1 MLPFAFSQNCGYN
14 ETVSFFIGS
23 IRQIWVQMSNKYY
36 LFTNQ
41 LTEEEHRVIVSIV
54 KHIENGARRVG
65 IQQIADENFV
75 STSFIMKLCKRLGF
89 GGYSELFYSLS
100 QHVSEGTSE
109 VSQMALPGL
118 VDNYDKAA
126 VTQFCGLLRAH
137 REQKIFAVGAGFA
150 DFVADYI
157 VQRLG
162 VCGFMVFNR
171 VHFYDYML
179 FRRSADGRM
188 VTNIEP
194 SFIIAISQSG
204 ETSVVLNDVQ
214 QAKERGFQVV
224 SFTRREDSTLA
235 EMSDIVFIVN
245 ASKQA
250 LIGEVPNSFFG
261 KVILAFEELLG
272 SYFETCS

>member
-1 MLPFAFSQNCGYN
+1 
-14 ETVSFFIGS
+14 
-23 IRQIWVQMSNKYY
+23 
-36 LFTNQ
+36 
-41 LTEEEHRVIVSIV
+41 
-54 KHIENGARRVG
+54 
-65 IQQIADENFV
+65 
-75 STSFIMKLCKRLGF
+75 
-89 GGYSELFYSLS
+89 
-100 QHVSEGTSE
+100 
-109 VSQMALPGL
+109 
-118 VDNYDKAA
+118 
-126 VTQFCGLLRAH
+126 
-137 REQKIFAVGAGFA
+137 
-150 DFVADYI
+150 
-157 VQRLG
+157 
-162 VCGFMVFNR
+162 MVFNR

-204 ETSVVLNDVQ
+204 ETSMVLDDVQ

-235 EMSDIVFIVN
+235 EMSDIVFIIN

-261 KVILAFEELLG
+261 KVILVFEELLG

>member
-1 MLPFAFSQNCGYN
+1 M
-14 ETVSFFIGS
+14 
-23 IRQIWVQMSNKYY
+23 
-36 LFTNQ
+36 
-41 LTEEEHRVIVSIV
+41 
-54 KHIENGARRVG
+54 
-65 IQQIADENFV
+65 
-75 STSFIMKLCKRLGF
+75 
-89 GGYSELFYSLS
+89 
-100 QHVSEGTSE
+100 
-109 VSQMALPGL
+109 
-118 VDNYDKAA
+118 
-126 VTQFCGLLRAH
+126 
-137 REQKIFAVGAGFA
+137 GAGFA

>member
-1 MLPFAFSQNCGYN
+1 
-14 ETVSFFIGS
+14 
-23 IRQIWVQMSNKYY
+23 MSNKYY

-100 QHVSEGTSE
+100 QRVSEGAPRRCRRRCRGWWIITTRR
-109 VSQMALPGL
+109 LWPGSAGCWARITTKKL
-118 VDNYDKAA
+118 FV
-126 VTQFCGLLRAH
+126 
-137 REQKIFAVGAGFA
+137 VGAGFA

-204 ETSVVLNDVQ
+204 ETDMVLHDVQ
-214 QAKERGFQVV
+214 QAKEHGFQVV
-224 SFTRREDSTLA
+224 SFTRRGRFHAGQPFRHCFYRQCVQTGADWRSAQFPFWQGDSG
-235 EMSDIVFIVN
+235 V
-245 ASKQA
+245 
-250 LIGEVPNSFFG
+250 
-261 KVILAFEELLG
+261 
-272 SYFETCS
+272 

>member
-1 MLPFAFSQNCGYN
+1 
-14 ETVSFFIGS
+14 
-23 IRQIWVQMSNKYY
+23 
-36 LFTNQ
+36 
-41 LTEEEHRVIVSIV
+41 VIVSIV

-204 ETSVVLNDVQ
+204 ETSMVLDDVQ

-235 EMSDIVFIVN
+235 EMSDIVFIIN

-261 KVILAFEELLG
+261 KVILVFEELLG

>member
-1 MLPFAFSQNCGYN
+1 M
-14 ETVSFFIGS
+14 
-23 IRQIWVQMSNKYY
+23 
-36 LFTNQ
+36 
-41 LTEEEHRVIVSIV
+41 
-54 KHIENGARRVG
+54 
-65 IQQIADENFV
+65 
-75 STSFIMKLCKRLGF
+75 
-89 GGYSELFYSLS
+89 
-100 QHVSEGTSE
+100 
-109 VSQMALPGL
+109 SQMALPGL

-204 ETSVVLNDVQ
+204 ETSMVLDDVQ

-235 EMSDIVFIVN
+235 EMSDIVFIIN

-250 LIGEVPNSFFG
+250 LIAKCRTLFLER
-261 KVILAFEELLG
+261 
-272 SYFETCS
+272 